1 MSVLTD
7 ITRSTIGTK
16 LLNGLTGLLLCG
28 FIVAHLLGNL
38 LLLLGSEAFNT
49 YAYTLHSLGHGALV
63 PIAEVGLVVL
73 FGAHA
78 ASGISVALTRR
89 RARPYSYKKRANAGG
104 KSHKSASSTSMI
116 ITGGVLL
123 VFVITHVAQFR
134 GGFFAP
140 REHADVMVNGH
151 ATHDL
156 YALVVD
162 WFNHAPTV
170 GLYIAVM
177 LLLGT
182 HLRHGF
188 WSAFQSL
195 GATNPKYMPII
206 HRVGIAF
213 AVIMTFGFLMIPI
226 YIFLFVDPVAGGT
239 LIGGQGR

>member
-7 ITRSTIGTK
+7 VTRSTIGKK

-28 FIVAHLLGNL
+28 FIVAHLVGNL

-63 PIAEVGLVVL
+63 PIAEVGLVIL

-89 RARPYSYKKRANAGG
+89 RARPAGYEKRANAGG
-104 KSHKSASSTSMI
+104 KSHKSTSSTSMI
-116 ITGGVLL
+116 VTGVTLL
-123 VFVITHVAQFR
+123 VFVIGHVAMFR
-134 GGFFAP
+134 GGILAP
-140 REHADVMVNGH
+140 RAYADVMINGH

-162 WFNHAPTV
+162 WFTHAPTV
-170 GLYIAVM
+170 VVYTLVM

-195 GATNPKYMPII
+195 GATNPKYLPII
-206 HRVGIAF
+206 QNVGIAF

-239 LIGGQGR
+239 MIGG

>member
-7 ITRSTIGTK
+7 VTRSTIGKK

-28 FIVAHLLGNL
+28 FIVGHLAGNL
-38 LLLLGSEAFNT
+38 LLLLGSDAFNT
-49 YAYTLHSLGHGALV
+49 YAYTLHSLLHGAFV
-63 PIAEVGLVVL
+63 PLAEVGLVVL
-73 FGAHA
+73 FTAHA
-78 ASGISVALTRR
+78 ISGISVALARR
-89 RARPYSYKKRANAGG
+89 RARPDGYQKSANAGG
-104 KSHKSASSTSMI
+104 KSRKSSSSTSMI
-116 ITGGVLL
+116 ITGVVLL

-140 REHADVMVNGH
+140 REYADVMINGH
-151 ATHDL
+151 ATHNL

-162 WFNHAPTV
+162 WFNQAPMV
-170 GLYIAVM
+170 ALYVVVM

-195 GATNPKYMPII
+195 GAANPKYLPII
-206 HRVGIAF
+206 HGAGVIF
-213 AVIMTFGFLMIPI
+213 AILMTVGFLMIPI

-239 LIGGQGR
+239 LIGG

>member
-7 ITRSTIGTK
+7 VTRSTVGKK

-28 FIVAHLLGNL
+28 FIVAHLMGNL
-38 LLLLGSEAFNT
+38 LLLLGSEAFNG
-49 YAYTLHSLGHGALV
+49 YAYTLHNLGHGALV

-78 ASGISVALTRR
+78 ASGISVALARR
-89 RARPYSYKKRANAGG
+89 RARPDGYKKRANAGG
-104 KSHKSASSTSMI
+104 KSQKSTSSTSMI

-123 VFVITHVAQFR
+123 VFVIGHVAMFR
-134 GGFFAP
+134 GGLFAP
-140 REHADVMVNGH
+140 RVYADVMIDGQ

-170 GLYIAVM
+170 GLYTAVM

-195 GATNPKYMPII
+195 GATNPQYMPII
-206 HRVGIAF
+206 QSVGIAF
-213 AVIMTFGFLMIPI
+213 AVIMTLGFLMIPI

-239 LIGGQGR
+239 LIGS

>member
-7 ITRSTIGTK
+7 VTRSTIGKK

-28 FIVAHLLGNL
+28 FIVAHLVGNL
-38 LLLLGSEAFNT
+38 LLLLGSEAFNS
-49 YAYTLHSLGHGALV
+49 YAYTLHNLGHGALV
-63 PIAEVGLVVL
+63 PIAEVCLVIL

-89 RARPYSYKKRANAGG
+89 RARPDGYEKSANAGG
-104 KSHKSASSTSMI
+104 KSHKSTSSTSMI
-116 ITGGVLL
+116 ITGGVIL
-123 VFVITHVAQFR
+123 VFVIAHVAMFR
-134 GGFFAP
+134 GGYFAP
-140 REHADVMVNGH
+140 RAYDEVMVNGH

-170 GLYIAVM
+170 VVYVLVM

-195 GATNPKYMPII
+195 GATSPKYMPII
-206 HRVGIAF
+206 HNVGVAF

-239 LIGGQGR
+239 MIGG